1 MEFDLAASDACRKNN
16 DVQCGPT
23 VQQPL
28 MGGNVDFLHK
38 LVGGPV
44 PAEEFTMPKFEV
56 TSGAD
61 FIAL

>member
-1 MEFDLAASDACRKNN
+1 
-16 DVQCGPT
+16 
-23 VQQPL
+23 
-28 MGGNVDFLHK
+28 VDFLHK